1 MRTNGI
7 AAVVA
12 ALMLCGCA
20 GRDPQPVPTVQIHDS
35 TSDCPMIRAE
45 IEANNIKIKELAD
58 EQGWKTA
65 QNVAAGIGGF
75 FTLGIA
81 WAGMDAKG
89 AAAKD
94 AAALEARQKY
104 LTELAVERCKPQAA
118 PPAQRRKQAS

>member
-1 MRTNGI
+1 
-7 AAVVA
+7 
-12 ALMLCGCA
+12 
-20 GRDPQPVPTVQIHDS
+20 
-35 TSDCPMIRAE
+35 MIRAE

-104 LTELAVERCKPQAA
+104 LTELAVQRCNPQPSPA
-118 PPAQRRKQAS
+118 PQRQSRKQRPS